1 MAVKGFTQADS
12 KSGTTKKKADTPKKA
27 SGSPRPSFTNT
38 GKAGG
43 MRYGDTAGSVNSMAT
58 KTPWAPNPSAVNAG
72 AVSGNP
78 YGGGQPYTPPVAPY
92 VPPSG
97 GGSIAPVGP
106 GGQANNSGYNW
117 VGQPTPDATT
127 GAPMTGAGSD
137 YGYTPQGLGM
147 LYQNPVPLAQDVLG
161 GAGIDNYGMALALS
175 DAMNPALYAYM
186 MQTQGMGDQS
196 DAATIDFIS
205 NYMNQMVTPGGSMP
219 GMADLMTNVLGSDDV
234 NSSPLAMML
243 SGIPPEDQVKVLANF
258 LSAAG
263 YGNNPLAQRAYGNA
277 ADYYGN
283 DYLGGVMKGDP
294 GGNNYAS
301 YLQGGPLAKWM
312 GIR

>member
-12 KSGTTKKKADTPKKA
+12 KTGTSKKKTTA
-27 SGSPRPSFTNT
+27 SSSRPSFTST

-43 MRYGDTAGSVNSMAT
+43 MRYGDTAT
-58 KTPWAPNPSAVNAG
+58 SAVPKKQTGTGITA
-72 AVSGNP
+72 
-78 YGGGQPYTPPVAPY
+78 TPQVQSPY
-92 VPPSG
+92 VPASPGLGAGGAPNQYGVPSG
-97 GGSIAPVGP
+97 NVQAQVQSPGIGAGGNYAAGSPGTNVG
-106 GGQANNSGYNW
+106 NVSSG
-117 VGQPTPDATT
+117 D
-127 GAPMTGAGSD
+127 PMTGAGAG

-186 MQTQGMGDQS
+186 MQTKGMGDQS

-205 NYMNQMVTPGGSMP
+205 NYMDQMVTPGGSMP
-219 GMADLMTNVLGSDDV
+219 NMADLMTNVLGAGDV

-258 LSAAG
+258 LAAAG

-283 DYLGGVMKGDP
+283 EYLGGVMKGDP
-294 GGNNYAS
+294 GASNYAS

-312 GIR
+312 GVR